1 MRVVESAALL
11 VVFTLVP
18 GSLRAQTDIQA
29 DRKVFAGGSVM
40 KYGPAAFGGLEMAM
54 NRWLAIRAEGMAS
67 LQQRNDWPD
76 RFFGSVSL
84 SGIATF
90 RADTRLAPYV
100 FAGGAYSM
108 SRHLAPGLGPL
119 GGAGLRFRFGAV
131 QPFVEV
137 RAQHRIGAPLSI
149 GLRF

>member
-18 GSLRAQTDIQA
+18 GSLRAQTGQA
-29 DRKVFAGGSVM
+29 PQHKAFAGGSVI

-54 NRWLAIRAEGMAS
+54 NRWLALRAEAMAS

-90 RADTRLAPYV
+90 RTDTRMAPYV

-119 GGAGLRFRFGAV
+119 GGAGVRFRFGAV
-131 QPFVEV
+131 QPFMEI
-137 RAQHRIGAPLSI
+137 RAQHRIGVPLSI